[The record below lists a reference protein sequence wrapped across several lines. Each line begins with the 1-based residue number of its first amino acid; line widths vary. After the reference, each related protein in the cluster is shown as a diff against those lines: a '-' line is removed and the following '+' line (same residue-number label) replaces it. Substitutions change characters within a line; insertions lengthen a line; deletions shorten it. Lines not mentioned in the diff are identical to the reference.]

1 MRRAF
6 NTLCVVANEY
16 SGGYTFQKD
25 CGYFDRSWDASG
37 FGLNG
42 TPFVHTL
49 LASRE
54 IIKSFRAA
62 HKLDVTNVVYLTD
75 GEGGDG
81 LSCPNH
87 TGMYSS
93 RHNKLGV
100 VYLID
105 KKTKK
110 KVRINDDWNQQ
121 AAVTSLVR
129 DVTGCKHIG
138 FYLAESRSMKWII
151 RDIKGDAVK
160 RSAVLK
166 QLREDKFFAM
176 PNLGYDNYFYIEA
189 AQEQIT
195 EDKIGDLTGLSKAKI
210 TSAFKK
216 SMNSKKSSRAL
227 VSQFAKEI
235 AAGGLVA

>member
-1 MRRAF
+1 
-6 NTLCVVANEY
+6 
-16 SGGYTFQKD
+16 
-25 CGYFDRSWDASG
+25 
-37 FGLNG
+37 
-42 TPFVHTL
+42 
-49 LASRE
+49 
-54 IIKSFRAA
+54 
-62 HKLDVTNVVYLTD
+62 
-75 GEGGDG
+75 
-81 LSCPNH
+81 
-87 TGMYSS
+87 
-93 RHNKLGV
+93 
-100 VYLID
+100 
-105 KKTKK
+105 
-110 KVRINDDWNQQ
+110 
-121 AAVTSLVR
+121 
-129 DVTGCKHIG
+129 
-138 FYLAESRSMKWII
+138 MKWII

-195 EDKIGDLTGLSKAKI
+195 EDGIGDLTGLSKAKI